1 VLFENR
7 DQSTEQSGRVFLE
20 KNQIMEYDTYP
31 ITLGFSKNISLHI
44 LNNCELRFEQRV
56 LYTDQEDPEKIKEA
70 FPGQVIK
77 FWTLNVINFKEHF
90 VVTSLKD

>member
-1 VLFENR
+1 VFENR
-7 DQSTEQSGRVFLE
+7 DKSTEQSGRVMLE

-31 ITLGFSKNISLHI
+31 VTLGFSKNISLNI

-56 LYTDQEDPEKIKEA
+56 LYTHEDDPEELQEA

-77 FWTLNVINFKEHF
+77 FWTTDVVHFKESF
-90 VVTSLKD
+90 VVTSLKN